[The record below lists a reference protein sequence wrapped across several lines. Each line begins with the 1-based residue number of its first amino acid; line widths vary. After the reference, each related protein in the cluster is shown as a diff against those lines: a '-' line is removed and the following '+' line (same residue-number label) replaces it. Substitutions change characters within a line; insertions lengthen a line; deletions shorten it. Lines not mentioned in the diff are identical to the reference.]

1 MMKITSRRLLLA
13 FAILAG
19 GNLIVPEAH
28 AQIGAAPVRIVFPF
42 GAGGS
47 GDALARIIGEH
58 IREGINRPVIIE
70 NKSGAAGRLGV
81 ESVARA
87 EPDGD
92 TILITPIAPI
102 SIYPHVYEKLGYDPF
117 KDLEPLAH
125 VADFE
130 FAVAVGPQV
139 PAKTIKELVEWLKAN
154 PNAANYG
161 TPGAGTLPHFFAVSF
176 KNATGIDL
184 RHVGYRG
191 SAAALTDL
199 IGGQITMVFTTT
211 ADLLEAHKAERI
223 RILATSDDKRS
234 PLLPDVPTFKQEGY
248 DIVGKAW
255 YAMYVPAKTPR
266 EKVTGLNRIIVDAVR
281 RPEVKERLLK
291 LGLYA
296 TGSSPEELMK
306 IQISDSELWKPAI
319 KASGFKAQQ

>member
-28 AQIGAAPVRIVFPF
+28 AQIGAVPVRIVFPF

-102 SIYPHVYEKLGYDPF
+102 SIYPHVYDKLGYDPF

-139 PAKTIKELVEWLKAN
+139 PAKSIKDLIEWLKAN

-319 KASGFKAQQ
+319 NASGFKAQQ

>member
-1 MMKITSRRLLLA
+1 MTRFRPTHMALA
-13 FAILAG
+13 IAVLAG
-19 GNLIVPEAH
+19 WMLGASGAH
-28 AQIGAAPVRIVFPF
+28 AQIGGAPVRIVFPF

-58 IREGINRPVIIE
+58 LREGINRPVIIE

-81 ESVARA
+81 ESVAKA
-87 EPDGD
+87 KPDGD

-102 SIYPHVYEKLGYDPF
+102 SIYPHVYDKLGYDPF

-130 FAVAVGPQV
+130 FAVAIGPQV
-139 PAKTIKELVEWLKAN
+139 PAKSIKELVEWLKAN

-191 SAAALTDL
+191 SAAAVTDL
-199 IGGQITMVFTTT
+199 IGGQITMVFTTV
-211 ADLLEAHKAERI
+211 ADLLETHKAEKI
-223 RILATSDDKRS
+223 RVLASSDDKRS
-234 PLLPDVPTFKQEGY
+234 PLLPDVPTFKEEGY
-248 DIVGKAW
+248 SLSGKAW
-255 YAMYVPAKTPR
+255 YAMYVPAKTPT
-266 EKVTGLNRIIVDAVR
+266 ETVTQLNKVIVDAVR
-281 RPEVKERLLK
+281 RPDVKERLLK

-296 TGSSPEELMK
+296 TGSSPEELGK
-306 IQISDSELWKPAI
+306 IQKTDSELWKPTI
-319 KASGFKAQQ
+319 EASGFKAVQ

>member
-1 MMKITSRRLLLA
+1 MLKSILRQLA
-13 FAILAG
+13 VALAALAG
-19 GNLIVPEAH
+19 GVFCAAAAQ
-28 AQIGAAPVRIVFPF
+28 AQIGAAPIKIVFPF

-58 IREGINRPVIIE
+58 LREGINRPVIIE

-81 ESVARA
+81 ESVVKAN
-87 EPDGD
+87 PDGD

-102 SIYPHVYEKLGYDPF
+102 SIYPHVYDKLGYDPF
-117 KDLEPLAH
+117 TDLEPLAH

-139 PAKTIKELVEWLKAN
+139 PAKNIKELVEWLKSN

-176 KNATGIDL
+176 KNTTGIDL

-191 SAAALTDL
+191 SAAAVTDL

-211 ADLLEAHKAERI
+211 ADLLETHKAGRI

-234 PLLPDVPTFKQEGY
+234 PLLPDVPTFKEEGY
-248 DIVGKAW
+248 NLSGKAW
-255 YAMYVPAKTPR
+255 YAMYVPAKTPK
-266 EKVTGLNRIIVDAVR
+266 ETIAQLNKIIVGAVH
-281 RPEVKERLLK
+281 RPDVKERLLK

-296 TGSSPEELMK
+296 TGSSPEELGK
-306 IQISDSELWKPAI
+306 IQKRDSELWKPTI
-319 KASGFKAQQ
+319 EASGFKAVQ

>member
-1 MMKITSRRLLLA
+1 MPKIVSRRFLLA
-13 FAILAG
+13 VAILVG
-19 GNLIVPEAH
+19 GFFSVSETR
-28 AQIGAAPVRIVFPF
+28 AQIGCAPVRIVFPF

-47 GDALARIIGEH
+47 GDALARILGEH
-58 IREGINRPVIIE
+58 LREGINRSVIIE

-81 ESVARA
+81 ESVVKAA
-87 EPDGD
+87 PDGD

-102 SIYPHVYEKLGYDPF
+102 SIYPHVYDKLSYDPF

-130 FAVAVGPQV
+130 FALAVGPQV
-139 PAKTIKELVEWLKAN
+139 PAKNLKELVEWLKAN

-191 SAAALTDL
+191 SAPALTDL

-211 ADLLEAHKAERI
+211 ADLLETHNAGRI

-266 EKVTGLNRIIVDAVR
+266 ETITRLNKIIADAVR
-281 RPEVKERLLK
+281 RPDVKERLLK

-296 TGSSPEELMK
+296 TGSSPDELMK
-306 IQISDSELWKPAI
+306 IQMSDSELWKPTIA
-319 KASGFKAQQ
+319 ASGFKAQQ

>member
-1 MMKITSRRLLLA
+1 MKEIKRRSVLLA
-13 FAILAG
+13 SAVLVAAILQPA
-19 GNLIVPEAH
+19 PAH

-58 IREGINRPVIIE
+58 LREGINRPVIIE
-70 NKSGAAGRLGV
+70 NKTGAAGRLGV
-81 ESVARA
+81 ESVAKA
-87 EPDGD
+87 TPDGD

-102 SIYPHVYEKLGYDPF
+102 SIYPHVYDKLSYDPF
-117 KDLEPLAH
+117 TDLEPLVH

-139 PAKTIKELVEWLKAN
+139 PAKNLKELVAWLKDN
-154 PNAANYG
+154 PNSANYG

-176 KNATGIDL
+176 RNAIDVDL

-191 SAAALTDL
+191 SAAVMTDL
-199 IGGQITMVFTTT
+199 MGGQITMASTTT
-211 ADLLEAHKAERI
+211 ADLLETHKAGKI
-223 RILATSDDKRS
+223 RILATSDTKRS
-234 PLLPDVPTFKQEGY
+234 PLLPDVPTFKEEGY
-248 DIVGKAW
+248 DIAGTAW
-255 YAMYVPAKTPR
+255 YAMYVPAKTPPETIAR
-266 EKVTGLNRIIVDAVR
+266 LNKVISDAVR

-296 TGSSPEELMK
+296 TGGSPDELRA
-306 IQISDSELWKPAI
+306 IQKRDSDLWEPSI
-319 KASGFKAQQ
+319 KASGFKPQQ

>member
-1 MMKITSRRLLLA
+1 MPKIVSRRFLLA
-13 FAILAG
+13 VAILVG
-19 GNLIVPEAH
+19 GFFSVSETR
-28 AQIGAAPVRIVFPF
+28 AQIGGAPVRIVFPF

-47 GDALARIIGEH
+47 GDALARILGEH
-58 IREGINRPVIIE
+58 LREGINRSVIIE

-81 ESVARA
+81 ESVVKAA
-87 EPDGD
+87 PDGD

-102 SIYPHVYEKLGYDPF
+102 SIYPHVYDKLSYDPF

-130 FAVAVGPQV
+130 FALAVGPQV
-139 PAKTIKELVEWLKAN
+139 PAKNLKELVEWLKAN

-191 SAAALTDL
+191 SAPALTDL

-211 ADLLEAHKAERI
+211 ADLLETHNAGRI

-266 EKVTGLNRIIVDAVR
+266 ETITRLNKIIADAVR
-281 RPEVKERLLK
+281 RPDVKERLLK

-296 TGSSPEELMK
+296 TGSSPDELMK
-306 IQISDSELWKPAI
+306 IQMSDSELWKPTIA
-319 KASGFKAQQ
+319 ASGFKAQQ

>member
-1 MMKITSRRLLLA
+1 MTKIVSRRFLLA
-13 FAILAG
+13 VAILVG
-19 GNLIVPEAH
+19 GFFSVSETR
-28 AQIGAAPVRIVFPF
+28 AQIGGAPVKIVFPF

-58 IREGINRPVIIE
+58 IREGINRSVIIE

-81 ESVARA
+81 ESVVKAA
-87 EPDGD
+87 PDGD

-102 SIYPHVYEKLGYDPF
+102 SIYPHVYDKLSYDPF

-130 FAVAVGPQV
+130 FALAVGPQV
-139 PAKTIKELVEWLKAN
+139 PAKNLKELVEWLKAN

-191 SAAALTDL
+191 SAPALTDL

-211 ADLLEAHKAERI
+211 ADLLETHNAGRI

-266 EKVTGLNRIIVDAVR
+266 ETITRLNKIIVDAVR
-281 RPEVKERLLK
+281 RPDVKERLLK

-296 TGSSPEELMK
+296 TGSSPDELMK
-306 IQISDSELWKPAI
+306 IQMSDSELWKPTIA
-319 KASGFKAQQ
+319 ASGFKAQQ